1 MKIKVYAPSFC
12 DQRALDESSGME
24 LPDDST
30 VGDVYKRLK
39 IPILY
44 RPIVVCAVNHE
55 VAKSSKKLKD
65 GDVIS
70 FFMPTVGG

>member
-12 DQRALDESSGME
+12 DREALDESSTME

-30 VGDVYKRLK
+30 VRDVYKRLK

-55 VAKSSKKLKD
+55 IAKSGKKLKD

-70 FFMPTVGG
+70 FLMPTAGG

>member
-12 DQRALDESSGME
+12 DQSALDETGTLE

-30 VGDVYKRLK
+30 VRDVYKKLK
-39 IPILY
+39 LPILY

-55 VAKSSKKLKD
+55 VVKPSKRLKD
-65 GDVIS
+65 GDVVNFLVPIA
-70 FFMPTVGG
+70 GG